1 MDEIKI
7 VDTSK
12 LAVTGDVDG
21 VFKLK
26 RGEQMNLTRIDPTLR
41 RVMIGV
47 GWDIIGFETEA
58 PDLDLSIFVLN
69 KHDQTRMDE
78 DFVFYN
84 NFKTIEGAVHHM
96 GDNRTGAGD
105 GDDENALI
113 NLEALPYEVER
124 LAFVLSIYEADT
136 KGHDFKSVRNCFLR
150 LANDESNTELLRIH
164 LDQEFEEN
172 NKASAVI
179 VGFLER
185 NGPNWFFEGSGE
197 FYMGGLKEVATKY
210 GIVVAY

>member
-1 MDEIKI
+1 MEEIKI
-7 VDTSK
+7 IDTSK
-12 LAVTGDVDG
+12 IAITGDMDG

-26 RGEQMNLTRIDPTLR
+26 RGEQINLTRIDPTIR

-47 GWDIIGFETEA
+47 GWDIIGFDNEA
-58 PDLDLSIFVLN
+58 PDLDLSIFALN
-69 KHDQTRMDE
+69 KHQQTRMDE

-84 NFKTIEGAVHHM
+84 NLKTIEGAVHHM

-113 NLEALPYEVER
+113 DLEALPFDIER
-124 LAFVLSIYEADT
+124 VVFVISIYEADT
-136 KGHDFKSVRNCFLR
+136 KGHDFKSIRNCFLR
-150 LANDESNTELLRIH
+150 LANDESNIELLRIH

-172 NKASAVI
+172 SKSTAVI

-185 NGPNWFFEGSGE
+185 NGPNWFFEGAGA
-197 FYMGGLKEVATKY
+197 FYAGGLKEVATKY